1 MTKIVVNV
9 KILRSIS
16 FSIGRLPIGRG
27 MRARRCYKTPITQKV
42 TIQKHNAIIISDE
55 ENTSEY
61 SHSPSSQHSTLESNP
76 DMPDALQKMKIA
88 ANNTNMTGNHQYT
101 ISKLSTTTTTTT
113 SDSESSE
120 FSETESCDYEEDVSY
135 DVTTIAASS
144 TNVPH
149 RPQRQSSTSVAPAT
163 ATATTTAPSPSPAL
177 SSASFSKKKSL
188 NNTNIRD
195 SNNASFKQK
204 QKQQQQILMNTTN
217 NHHNK
222 SDVISIPTYNKDGA
236 INMV

>member
-1 MTKIVVNV
+1 
-9 KILRSIS
+9 
-16 FSIGRLPIGRG
+16 

-42 TIQKHNAIIISDE
+42 TIQKRNAIIISDE

-76 DMPDALQKMKIA
+76 DMPEALQKMKIA
-88 ANNTNMTGNHQYT
+88 ASNTNITGNHQYNSSK
-101 ISKLSTTTTTTT
+101 ISTATTTATTTTTTT

-120 FSETESCDYEEDVSY
+120 SSEAESCEDEEDNSY
-135 DVTTIAASS
+135 EVTTIASTSS
-144 TNVPH
+144 TIQH
-149 RPQRQSSTSVAPAT
+149 RQRQPMSSLT
-163 ATATTTAPSPSPAL
+163 ASPAAL
-177 SSASFSKKKSL
+177 SNASFSKKKSM
-188 NNTNIRD
+188 NNSIVRD

-204 QKQQQQILMNTTN
+204 QQQQQNLMNTTK

-222 SDVISIPTYNKDGA
+222 SDVISIPTYDKDGA